1 MHARPSLLLVN
12 LIFGLS
18 CLLQV
23 WRGIPETHA
32 ADHMNLEEGLPTQ
45 IEDAY
50 PIAYRGREIQGFARY
65 ERTDDGRDDRAAL
78 EPRLEVGAAP
88 NLQVSLSTPLLF
100 GSADRT
106 GSRNLDLG
114 ALYNFNTES
123 LRVPA
128 FALAARAE
136 FPTGINSNGVD
147 TTLKFIAT
155 KTLGGYTLQRV
166 HLNAA
171 WLHNAGRRTGERGDR
186 YSLVLGYNRALTADL
201 MFVTDYV
208 REQEREKEKTA
219 DILEA
224 GVRYQLTPLTV
235 LAAGA
240 GAGIGEDSPEV
251 RLTVAFQ
258 YAF

>member
-1 MHARPSLLLVN
+1 MKHDRILSLISLILGLCLLPSL
-12 LIFGLS
+12 
-18 CLLQV
+18 Q
-23 WRGIPETHA
+23 RGAPSVHA

-45 IEDAY
+45 VEDAY
-50 PIAYRGREIQGFARY
+50 PIPYLGREIQGFARY
-65 ERTDDGRDDRAAL
+65 ERTDDGKDDRAAL
-78 EPRLEVGAAP
+78 DPRVEVGIAP
-88 NLQVSLSTPLLF
+88 NWQATLSTSLLF

-106 GSRNLDLG
+106 GGRNTNLG

-128 FALAARAE
+128 FALAAQAA

-155 KTLGGYTLQRV
+155 KTLGSYSLQRI

-171 WLHNAGRRTGERGDR
+171 WLHNAGRRMGERSDR
-186 YSLVLGYNRALTADL
+186 YSLVFGYNRALTADL
-201 MFVTDYV
+201 IFVTDYV
-208 REQEREKEKTA
+208 REQEREREKTA

-224 GVRYQLTPLTV
+224 GIRYQLTPLTV

-240 GAGIGEDSPEV
+240 GVGIGEDSPEA
-251 RLTVAFQ
+251 RLTVGFQ